1 MTTTAPQP
9 HTAGLLADV
18 SPDRVIL
25 PGKPDWDEARSA
37 FNLLVDQRPLAI
49 VAGADEEDVAA
60 TVRYAREHGLR
71 VAGQSTGHNA
81 GPLGLLDDTIIV
93 NVAGLDEVTIDAEAR
108 RVRVGAGVR
117 WEQVVPALSEMGLAA
132 LHGSS
137 PDVGI
142 AGYSLGGGMG
152 WLARKHGLQTN
163 SVTAFELVTAD
174 GHLVRTDAIH
184 EPDLFWALR
193 GGGGNFG
200 VITAIEFEVYP
211 YSEV

>member
-1 MTTTAPQP
+1 MCGSPWRQTLCVMTTSTPQLNTATLIP
-9 HTAGLLADV
+9 GV
-18 SPDRVIL
+18 SPDRLAVPAS
-25 PGKPDWDEARSA
+25 PGWDEARSA
-37 FNLLVDQRPLAI
+37 FNLLVDQRPVAI
-49 VAGADEEDVAA
+49 VLAADENDVAA
-60 TVRYAREHGLR
+60 TVRYACEHGLR

-81 GPLGLLDDTIIV
+81 GPLGALDDTIIV
-93 NVAGLDEVTIDAEAR
+93 NVAGLDEIAIDAEAR

-117 WEQVVPALSEMGLAA
+117 WEQVVPSLSELGLAA

-174 GHLVRTDAIH
+174 GHLVRADAVH
-184 EPDLFWALR
+184 EPDLFWRCAAAAA
-193 GGGGNFG
+193 
-200 VITAIEFEVYP
+200 TSA
-211 YSEV
+211 